1 MLLIAIAPI
10 LRNIMPKATERKSPR
25 RAYGLHLLLDGYGA
39 SSKRLADV
47 GLLYKILNT
56 LPEKIGMTKVGFPHI
71 IQFTKAPIAG
81 ISGFIFIVESH
92 ISIHTYSKQ
101 RFISV
106 DIYSCRQFKP
116 DKAVQFLQKVYSIE
130 TWETHLVRRGRYFYS

>member
-1 MLLIAIAPI
+1 
-10 LRNIMPKATERKSPR
+10 MPKATKLKPLSQ
-25 RAYGLHLLLDGYGA
+25 AYGLHLLLDGYGA
-39 SSKRLADV
+39 DSKKLGDIS
-47 GLLYKILNT
+47 LLYKTLDT

-92 ISIHTYSKQ
+92 ISIRTYSEQ

-106 DIYSCRQFKP
+106 DIYSCKQFKP
-116 DKAVQFLQKVYSIE
+116 DKAVQFLERIYAIKDIE
-130 TWETHLVRRGRYFYS
+130 SKLVRRGRQFNA